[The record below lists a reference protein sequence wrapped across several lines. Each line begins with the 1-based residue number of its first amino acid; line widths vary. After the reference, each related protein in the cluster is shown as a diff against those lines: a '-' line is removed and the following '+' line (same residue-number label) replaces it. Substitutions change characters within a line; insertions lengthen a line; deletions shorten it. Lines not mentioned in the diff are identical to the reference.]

1 MSATVTLLVLHVSAP
16 SILNYVLETV
26 FSLMSHV
33 CQGIK
38 LDQWDVAAWRK
49 SPTVC
54 ISHIF

>member
-26 FSLMSHV
+26 FSLMSLV

-38 LDQWDVAAWRK
+38 LVDQ
-49 SPTVC
+49 
-54 ISHIF
+54 